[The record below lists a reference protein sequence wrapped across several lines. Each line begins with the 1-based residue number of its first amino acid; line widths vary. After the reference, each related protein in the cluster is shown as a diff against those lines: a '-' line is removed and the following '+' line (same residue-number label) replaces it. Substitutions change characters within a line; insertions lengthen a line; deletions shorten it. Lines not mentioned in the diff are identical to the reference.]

1 MMSLT
6 KKQFEKLVGIVIE
19 KIQITPGVEDYIRD
33 YSRVFSLEDSY
44 GKVGV
49 YYKSINGMVDLLWLA
64 AANNECMLSSFDR
77 CQFLDALLPSLKEL
91 IERSNDHR
99 ADFVTYLEQIKGL

>member
-1 MMSLT
+1 MSLT
-6 KKQFEKLVGIVIE
+6 KKQFEKLISLVVE
-19 KIQITPGVEDYIRD
+19 KILYTPGVEGFISDY
-33 YSRVFSLEDSY
+33 YSGVFTLEY
-44 GKVGV
+44 HGRGGV
-49 YYKSINGMVDLLWLA
+49 YYKSVNGTVDLPWLA
-64 AANNECMLSSFDR
+64 MNGGKLSSFER